1 MRPHNQKGRPLG
13 CPLPLY
19 AARSRRQHMTPAVV
33 AAYAVVCDGCLVS
46 SSALSN
52 LSQCHYSTSESALL
66 CTLCLSAIFLQPL
79 EFWRPSPVYLKYSL
93 LSTYSQIFS
102 HKNASHSVLLMT
114 GVFLFLAIPRDGSD
128 GLIIDVVRLALRV
141 VVFFLDFRLR
151 LSIDESLDE

>member
-19 AARSRRQHMTPAVV
+19 AARGRRQHMTPAVV

-52 LSQCHYSTSESALL
+52 LSQCHYSISESALL

-79 EFWRPSPVYLKYSL
+79 EFWRPSPVYLKYSF
-93 LSTYSQIFS
+93 LSTYSQTFPHEKRQS
-102 HKNASHSVLLMT
+102 FGALNDWH
-114 GVFLFLAIPRDGSD
+114 FLIHCNSARWQRRLDYRYCTAGAPRSGILF
-128 GLIIDVVRLALRV
+128 GFPPAT
-141 VVFFLDFRLR
+141 FH
-151 LSIDESLDE
+151 

>member
-1 MRPHNQKGRPLG
+1 MHPHNQKGRPLG

-19 AARSRRQHMTPAVV
+19 AARGRRQHMTPAVV

-93 LSTYSQIFS
+93 LSTYSQIFFTQKRQS
-102 HKNASHSVLLMT
+102 LGALNDWR
-114 GVFLFLAIPRDGSD
+114 FLIHCNSARWQRRLDYRYCTAGAPRSGIPFGFPP
-128 GLIIDVVRLALRV
+128 AT
-141 VVFFLDFRLR
+141 FH
-151 LSIDESLDE
+151 

>member
-1 MRPHNQKGRPLG
+1 MHPHNQKGRPLG

-19 AARSRRQHMTPAVV
+19 AARGRRQHMTPAVV

-66 CTLCLSAIFLQPL
+66 CTLFLSAIFLQPL
-79 EFWRPSPVYLKYSL
+79 EFWRPSLVYLKYSL

-102 HKNASHSVLLMT
+102 HKNASHSGALNDWR
-114 GVFLFLAIPRDGSD
+114 FLIHCNSARWQRRLDYRYCTAGAPRSGIHF
-128 GLIIDVVRLALRV
+128 GFPPAT
-141 VVFFLDFRLR
+141 FH
-151 LSIDESLDE
+151 

>member
-1 MRPHNQKGRPLG
+1 MHPHNQKGRPLG

-19 AARSRRQHMTPAVV
+19 AARDRRQHMTPAVV

-79 EFWRPSPVYLKYSL
+79 EFWRPSLVYLKYSL

-102 HKNASHSVLLMT
+102 HAKRQSLGTLNDWRFFISCNSARWQRRLDYRYCTAGAPRS
-114 GVFLFLAIPRDGSD
+114 GIPFGFPPATF
-128 GLIIDVVRLALRV
+128 G
-141 VVFFLDFRLR
+141 
-151 LSIDESLDE
+151 

>member
-1 MRPHNQKGRPLG
+1 MHPHNQKGRPPG

-19 AARSRRQHMTPAVV
+19 AARGRRQHMTPAVV

-79 EFWRPSPVYLKYSL
+79 EFWRPSPVLSKIFFTIHIFTDFFTQKRQSL
-93 LSTYSQIFS
+93 GAL
-102 HKNASHSVLLMT
+102 NDWR
-114 GVFLFLAIPRDGSD
+114 FLIHCNSARWQRRLDYRYCTAGAPRSGIPFEFPP
-128 GLIIDVVRLALRV
+128 AT
-141 VVFFLDFRLR
+141 FH
-151 LSIDESLDE
+151 